1 MPRQIDHDARRAT
14 IDAAVITIAAE
25 SGFAAVTI
33 RAVAQRIGSSTSAVT
48 HYVSSRE
55 ELLGNAVRREVD
67 ARLDE
72 ADAAIGERTGNP
84 ALRALVEWAMFGAA
98 ESGRRFW
105 LAAVLGAEHQPVLRA
120 ELERFTVWWD
130 ARVRALLTQAG
141 VEDPQAASDVLNVVI
156 DGLVVSSFY
165 GGSPWVDQRREGLLD
180 TVWRALAL

>member
-14 IDAAVITIAAE
+14 IDAAVIAIAAE

-48 HYVSSRE
+48 HYVSTRD

-67 ARLDE
+67 ARLDD
-72 ADAAIGERTGNP
+72 ADAAIGERTGDP
-84 ALRALVEWAMFGAA
+84 ALRALVEWAMFGAP

-105 LAAVLGAEHQPVLRA
+105 LAAVLGAEHQPVLCA
-120 ELERFTVWWD
+120 ELDRFNVWWD
-130 ARVRALLTQAG
+130 ARVRDLLAQAG
-141 VEDPQAASDVLNVVI
+141 VDDPESAADVLNVMV
-156 DGLVVSSFY
+156 DGLVVNSFY
-165 GGSPWVDQRREGLLD
+165 GGSPWVEQRREGLLD